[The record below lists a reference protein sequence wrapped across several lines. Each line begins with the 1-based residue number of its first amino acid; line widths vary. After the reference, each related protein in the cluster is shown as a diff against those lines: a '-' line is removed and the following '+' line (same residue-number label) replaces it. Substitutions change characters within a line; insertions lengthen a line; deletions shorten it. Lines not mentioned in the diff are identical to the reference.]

1 MPSRLLIF
9 AALAAFSGPAAAAG
23 PAPGVEHRFVDQPI
37 QLQATA
43 DAMTW
48 DEVLDRVG
56 DGNPTT
62 RLVESEI
69 AVATADI
76 ADADLYPNPELGV
89 EFEEGGIGG
98 PLYKPAVA
106 KVTVAQ
112 TILTGGKRGHARAA
126 AQQGIRVA
134 EAALDAQEAQVLAD
148 AARAYLEVLHQ
159 KYLHSLAARA
169 LELARWDREL
179 TRMRVKGG
187 DLGDGAIHRMD
198 AAVHIAEAGLERRR
212 NAITEALAEVALV
225 WNGDPAQIT
234 DLAGALPLP
243 RPAPHLDA
251 LLEAAVE
258 APVVTLTDRRIDRA
272 EAAGDVSRAARAP
285 DVTVEAGYV
294 AADGLSE
301 HGWILGV
308 SVPIPA
314 FDRSQGEI
322 ARASAQLRQSRL
334 ERLSVLAG
342 TRAAVLRS
350 HARLTSLH
358 KEWTHLQ
365 ETVLPASRRA
375 WSTVHDAFAGGELT
389 LLDVAASGAELL
401 AIQEREI
408 AIRVEHAL
416 ARVAL
421 DEALGRV
428 PDFLDPEVTP

>member
-1 MPSRLLIF
+1 MPSRIILI
-9 AALAAFSGPAAAAG
+9 ATLVAFSGPADAAG
-23 PAPGVEHRFVDQPI
+23 PPPGVEAGFIDEPLR
-37 QLQATA
+37 LQTA
-43 DAMTW
+43 PGALTW
-48 DEVLDRVG
+48 SQVLRRIAG
-56 DGNPTT
+56 GTPAT

-98 PLYKPAVA
+98 PFYKPSVA

-112 TILTGGKRGHARAA
+112 TILTGGKRGRARQA

-134 EAALDAQEAQVLAD
+134 EAALDAQEAHAVAGV
-148 AARAYLEVLHQ
+148 ARAYVEVLHQ
-159 KYLHSLAARA
+159 KYLRGLCVRA

-187 DLGDGAIHRMD
+187 DLGEGAIHRMD
-198 AAVHIAEAGLERRR
+198 AAVHIAEAAVARSESSL
-212 NAITEALAEVALV
+212 AEALTGVALE
-225 WNGDPAQIT
+225 WNGAPGEVI

-243 RPAPHLDA
+243 GSPPDLDA
-251 LLEAAVE
+251 LLEAADE
-258 APVVTLTDRRIDRA
+258 TPAVTLTDRRIDYA
-272 EAAGDVSRAARAP
+272 EATGDVSRAARAP

-294 AADGLSE
+294 AADGLNE

-314 FDRSQGEI
+314 FDRSQGDIE
-322 ARASAQLRQSRL
+322 RASAGLRRSRL

-358 KEWTHLQ
+358 KEWIHLQ
-365 ETVLPASRRA
+365 DTVLPASRRA
-375 WSTVHDAFAGGELT
+375 WTAVHDAFAGGELT

-401 AIQEREI
+401 SIQEREV

-428 PDFLDPEVTP
+428 PDFLESEVTP